1 MPRGGVVAL
10 TSPLVLVIEDNALN
24 LKLARDVLEVQ
35 GFRVLGAGTARDGIA
50 LARAHRPDAILMDI
64 RLPDIDGVTA
74 LGHLR
79 ALPETRGIPVAAV
92 TANAMKGDRERLLGA
107 GFDEYIAK
115 PIDVGA
121 LAGQVRRLTGTP
133 SPEAS

>member
-1 MPRGGVVAL
+1 MSP
-10 TSPLVLVIEDNALN
+10 PLVLVIEDNPLN
-24 LKLARDVLEVQ
+24 LKLTRDLLQAQ
-35 GFRVLGAGTARDGIA
+35 GFRILEAGTARDGIA

-79 ALPETRGIPVAAV
+79 ALAETRSIPVAAV
-92 TANAMKGDRERLLGA
+92 TANAMKGDRERLLLA

-115 PIDVGA
+115 PIDVRS
-121 LAGQVRRLTGTP
+121 LPDQVRRLAAG
-133 SPEAS
+133 SSGEAP